1 MNRDPDHAAA
11 PPMYVLTKYTR
22 DGSRNRLTV
31 IQGFEVPL
39 RKLVIV
45 LLGLAASI
53 VPALFAAVVAGYW
66 ALIVPVIFVAAGL
79 WLIEHRTR
87 DGLKVPMWKSIKYRY
102 EEPIDRFLCGG
113 RPVNPLTTG
122 YFRIIPSSTRVIRAE
137 VDAADVFSPIP
148 RLRPTLGPTLDRAG
162 TCTAA
167 AADPAEVRPGRQSR
181 RKGRSARRFHFH
193 RGPFGFADLP

>member
-1 MNRDPDHAAA
+1 MSRDPDHAAA

-22 DGSRNRLTV
+22 DGSRNRQTV
-31 IQGFEVPL
+31 IQGFEIPL

-53 VPALFAAVVAGYW
+53 VPTLFAAVVAGYW
-66 ALIVPVIFVAAGL
+66 ALIVPVLVVAAGL

-87 DGLKVPMWKSIKYRY
+87 DGLKVPMWKSIKHRY
-102 EEPIDRFLCGG
+102 EEPIDQFLCGG

-122 YFRIIPSSTRVIRAE
+122 YFRIIPSSTRMIRAE

-148 RLRPTLGPTLDRAG
+148 RLRRTLDRAG

-167 AADPAEVRPGRQSR
+167 AADPAQVRPGRRSR
-181 RKGRSARRFHFH
+181 RQGRSTRRFHFH

>member
-22 DGSRNRLTV
+22 DGSRNRQTV
-31 IQGFEVPL
+31 IQGFEIPL

-102 EEPIDRFLCGG
+102 EEPIDQFLCGG

-137 VDAADVFSPIP
+137 VDAADVFSPLQ
-148 RLRPTLGPTLDRAG
+148 RCRSAFDQAGP
-162 TCTAA
+162 CTPV
-167 AADPAEVRPGRQSR
+167 AADPAKVRPWRRGRR
-181 RKGRSARRFHFH
+181 HGRSATRRVHFH